1 MTHQDIL
8 TEIRADLSIL
18 KENLALTVMDYPA
31 LNIAIIEIPRRPIQL
46 LLKKERSIIKYI

>member
-18 KENLALTVMDYPA
+18 KENFGVNRNGLSGSKHCNY
-31 LNIAIIEIPRRPIQL
+31 
-46 LLKKERSIIKYI
+46 